1 MTQTPITISQLPD
14 LGSVQGSDR
23 LVLDRIGAAVTAG
36 AFVVGQSYQIIS
48 VGNTSFTAIGA
59 ESNTVGAYFVATG
72 AGTGTGTAGPINTGD
87 APLSAVAALLGGD
100 PAGTAAAAV
109 AAHAAAA
116 DSHPGYT
123 TPQEAA
129 AVAPVQS
136 VALSVPS
143 GWTTSSTNT
152 GGGVTLT
159 LGLPS
164 GFSLPSNASQTNWDT
179 AYSMRGQW
187 SGGAT
192 GLNAATGRASLELGS
207 AALAAVGDFATP
219 SALTT
224 GLAGKADLVGGVIPS
239 SQIPA
244 IAISDYLGA
253 VASQAAMLALTGQRG
268 DWCLRTDGSSA
279 GMWVLSA
286 DNAALLANW
295 VQIPVPIVPV
305 QSVNGQTGVITL
317 GPGDVGAATAVQGGL
332 AASAVQP
339 AELASTLS
347 SYLTIANGALTYQ
360 PLDGDLS
367 AIAGLSTAAYGRS
380 FLALANAAAGRTW
393 LELGTAATAATGD
406 FATPAALTAG
416 LATKAD
422 LVGGV
427 LPSSQIPAIALVQYL
442 GQVSSQAAMLAL
454 RGQGGDWCIRTDG
467 GASEWVIV
475 ANDGALLADWV
486 QMPTGTA
493 GVNSINGQTGAV
505 TLGTGDLSE
514 SGGNLFFTAARA
526 IGSALTGFVAEA
538 GTVAATDSILQAIN
552 KIVGNVAAKT
562 QVSNAA
568 PAALAATASAGTS
581 DNAAR
586 ADHAHQRDTD
596 VIVIPVGDET
606 TALTAG
612 TNKVRFRMPFPA
624 TLLAVRDSVNLAPT
638 GSALIVDINEAGT
651 SVLGTKLSIDATE
664 TSSTTAASAATI
676 TDTSLADDAEIS
688 IDIDQIGSTVAAAGL
703 KVYLFVRRT

>member
-1 MTQTPITISQLPD
+1 MPYQEQKGLFRQRTSTFSQATTENPILLEGEKWWEVDAANLTTGRSKTGKDGRVVNDVIVGTAFNGLPFD
-14 LGSVQGSDR
+14 P
-23 LVLDRIGAAVTAG
+23 
-36 AFVVGQSYQIIS
+36 
-48 VGNTSFTAIGA
+48 
-59 ESNTVGAYFVATG
+59 
-72 AGTGTGTAGPINTGD
+72 TGTGEGGPGDPTNLSVISRTAAGLTIASSTGGD
-87 APLSAVAALLGGD
+87 ADVPLATETLAGLQTPSNRAKAEAAVQAVALI
-100 PAGTAAAAV
+100 P
-109 AAHAAAA
+109 
-116 DSHPGYT
+116 
-123 TPQEAA
+123 
-129 AVAPVQS
+129 
-136 VALSVPS
+136 PS
-143 GWTTSSTNT
+143 GWGTQTTNT
-152 GGGVTLT
+152 AGSVTLT
-159 LGLPS
+159 LTLPS
-164 GFSLPSNASQTNWDT
+164 GFSLPSNSSQTNWDT
-179 AYSMRGQW
+179 VYSMRGQW

-192 GLNAATGRASLELGS
+192 GLNAATGRASLDLGS
-207 AALAAVGDFATP
+207 AALASAGDFATP
-219 SALTT
+219 LALTT

-268 DWCLRTDGSSA
+268 DWCLRIDGSSA

-317 GPGDVGAATAVQGGL
+317 GPGDVGAATAAQGGL

-339 AELASTLS
+339 AGLASTLS

-380 FLALANAAAGRTW
+380 FLTLANAAAGRTW

-406 FATPAALTAG
+406 FATPAALSAG

-427 LPSSQIPAIALVQYL
+427 VPSSQIPAIALVQYL

-493 GVNSINGQTGAV
+493 GVSSINGQTGAV
-505 TLGTGDLSE
+505 TLGTGDLE
-514 SGGNLFFTAARA
+514 ETGGKLFHTAARA
-526 IGSALTGFVAEA
+526 IASALAGFTAGA
-538 GTVAATDSILQAIN
+538 GTVSASDSILQALQ
-552 KIVGNVAAKT
+552 KVVGNAQSAVTAVT
-562 QVSNAA
+562 HGSNAS
-568 PAALAATASAGTS
+568 TARPLGVTAVYWIGTVEPV
-581 DNAAR
+581 NA
-586 ADHAHQRDTD
+586 
-596 VIVIPVGDET
+596 VNGD
-606 TALTAG
+606 LW
-612 TNKVRFRMPFPA
+612 
-624 TLLAVRDSVNLAPT
+624 
-638 GSALIVDINEAGT
+638 
-651 SVLGTKLSIDATE
+651 
-664 TSSTTAASAATI
+664 
-676 TDTSLADDAEIS
+676 
-688 IDIDQIGSTVAAAGL
+688 IGGI
-703 KVYLFVRRT
+703 